1 MIKIKEIG
9 PEYEGRQF
17 FRGVKNDI
25 YYCRVNIK
33 GVNWY
38 EVTAEGEP
46 LYEISA
52 DKFEII

>member
-1 MIKIKEIG
+1 MIQIKEMG
-9 PEYEGRQF
+9 PECEGRQY

-46 LYEISA
+46 LYEVSA